1 MKNYV
6 TKKGYDQLLSQ
17 LDQLVRVDSRE
28 AIQMIAEAKDKGDL
42 SENAEYEAAKAY
54 QESVQI
60 KISNLSEKIKN
71 TEIISA
77 PKDISN
83 VGMLT
88 IVELKNH
95 NNNTNVRWSL
105 VPENE
110 IDIKNGKISFNSPI
124 ASALMGKKLGD
135 IVDVKV
141 PAGDMKF
148 EILDIKPYI

>member
-6 TKKGYDQLLSQ
+6 TKKGYDQLISQ

-77 PKDISN
+77 PKDTSN